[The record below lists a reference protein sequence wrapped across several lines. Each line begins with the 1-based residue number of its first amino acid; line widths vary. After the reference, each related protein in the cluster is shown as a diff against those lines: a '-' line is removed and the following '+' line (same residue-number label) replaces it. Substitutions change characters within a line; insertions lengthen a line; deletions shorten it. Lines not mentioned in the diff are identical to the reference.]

1 MVRPD
6 LHLPQAF
13 IAWMAPFLAAFRRR
27 SRDTAAALAVGALLA
42 IGPRT
47 VTNCL
52 RALGLAEHP
61 SFTAF
66 HRVLNRNVWS
76 GLALARTLLGQ
87 LVPAFEPSR
96 PFVIIGVDHT
106 LERRRGRRIEPASH
120 FHDAVRS
127 TAKQKITSRGLRW
140 ISAML
145 LVQVPFAG
153 RIWGL
158 PVLTALTPSKAWCE
172 HHKRRYRPVTKW
184 AEMAKVPM
192 AQAIGMPSE
201 GELLLLT
208 LHRWLPDRMIVA
220 VMDGEFTAI
229 DLLHRLRRYMIV
241 VTRLRL
247 DACLFDPPSPYKGHG
262 RHPQKGAQQPSLMA
276 RITDPATV
284 WKRTV
289 QASRTSWRT
298 GGWIEYAFGTALW
311 YHGGKEPLPIRWVLV
326 RYPDKRHDTE
336 AFLCTDTQMGPVD
349 VLDCYNRRWSMETT
363 YEEAR
368 AHLGVETQRQ
378 WSDPAIFRTT
388 PLLFGLY
395 SLVTLYVQQNAERL
409 ALSPRRAAW
418 YPKPAAT
425 FADALA
431 RLRQHVW
438 FERFA
443 TSAGAADIKES
454 LPPDLQQLIQL
465 ACYAP

>member
-1 MVRPD
+1 MVRPE

-13 IAWMAPFLAAFRRR
+13 VTRMAPFLAAFCQR

-76 GLALARTLLGQ
+76 GLALGRTLLQ
-87 LVPAFEPSR
+87 LLVPVFEPGR
-96 PFVIIGVDHT
+96 PFVIIGIDHT

-140 ISAML
+140 VSAML
-145 LVQVPFAG
+145 LVQVPFAS
-153 RIWGL
+153 RIWAL
-158 PVLTALTPSKAWCE
+158 PVLTALTPSKAWYE
-172 HHKRRYRPVTKW
+172 QHKRRYRPVTKW
-184 AEMAKVPM
+184 AE
-192 AQAIGMPSE
+192 
-201 GELLLLT
+201 LLLLT
-208 LHRWLPDRMIVA
+208 LHRWLPERMIVA
-220 VMDGEFTAI
+220 VMDGEFAAI

-262 RHPQKGAQQPSLMA
+262 RHPQKGARQPSLKA
-276 RITDPATV
+276 RITDPATI
-284 WKRTV
+284 WKRAV
-289 QASRTSWRT
+289 QSSRTSWRT
-298 GGWIEYAFGTALW
+298 GGWIEYASGTALW
-311 YHGGKEPLPIRWVLV
+311 YHGGKQPLPIRWILV
-326 RYPDKRHDTE
+326 RYPDKRHGTE
-336 AFLCTDTQMGPVD
+336 AFLCTDTQMALLD

-431 RLRQHVW
+431 RLRQHLW

-443 TSAGAADIKES
+443 TSASAADMTDF
-454 LPPDLQQLIQL
+454 LPPDLQRLIQL

>member
-13 IAWMAPFLAAFRRR
+13 VDWMAPLLAVFCQR

-47 VTNCL
+47 VSNCL

-76 GLALARTLLGQ
+76 GLALARILLHQ
-87 LVPAFEPSR
+87 LVPVFEPGR

-127 TAKQKITSRGLRW
+127 TAKQTLTSRGLRW
-140 ISAML
+140 ISAAL
-145 LVQVPFAG
+145 LVNVPFAG
-153 RIWGL
+153 RIWSL
-158 PVLTALTPSKAWCE
+158 PVLTALTPSKTWCE
-172 HHKRRYRPVTKW
+172 RHKQRYRPVTEW
-184 AEMAKVPM
+184 AER
-192 AQAIGMPSE
+192 
-201 GELLLLT
+201 LLLT
-208 LHRWLPDRMIVA
+208 LHRWLPDRVIVA
-220 VMDGEFTAI
+220 VMDGEFAAI
-229 DLLHRLRRYMIV
+229 DLLHRLRRYMV
-241 VTRLRL
+241 VITRLRL
-247 DACLFDPPSPYKGHG
+247 DACLFDPPGAYKGRG
-262 RHPQKGAQQPSLMA
+262 RYPKKGARQPSLKA
-276 RITDPATV
+276 RITTPATV
-284 WKRTV
+284 WKRAV
-289 QASRTSWRT
+289 QASRTSWRS
-298 GGWIEYAFGTALW
+298 GGWIEYASGTALW
-311 YHGGKEPLPIRWVLV
+311 YHGGKEPLPSAADASRHIDALRASIRWVLV

-395 SLVTLYVQQNAERL
+395 SVVTLYVQQNAERL

-431 RLRQHVW
+431 RLRQHFW

-443 TSAGAADIKES
+443 TSAGTPDIKKS
-454 LPPDLQQLIQL
+454 LPPGLQQLIQL

>member
-1 MVRPD
+1 
-6 LHLPQAF
+6 
-13 IAWMAPFLAAFRRR
+13 MAPFLAAFCHR

-76 GLALARTLLGQ
+76 GLALGRTLLRL
-87 LVPAFEPSR
+87 LVPMFEPGR

-127 TAKQKITSRGLRW
+127 TAKQKVTARGLRW

-145 LVQVPFAG
+145 LVNVPFAG

-158 PVLTALTPSKAWCE
+158 PVLTALTPSQAWCE

-184 AEMAKVPM
+184 AE
-192 AQAIGMPSE
+192 
-201 GELLLLT
+201 LLLLT
-208 LHRWLPDRMIVA
+208 LHRWLPDRVIVA
-220 VMDGEFTAI
+220 VMDGEFAAI
-229 DLLHRLRRYMIV
+229 DLLHRLRRYV
-241 VTRLRL
+241 VAITRLRL
-247 DACLFDPPSPYKGHG
+247 DACLFDPPSEYKGRG
-262 RHPQKGAQQPSLMA
+262 RYPKKGARQPSLKA
-276 RITDPATV
+276 RITARATV
-284 WKRTV
+284 WKRAV
-289 QASRTSWRT
+289 QASRTSWRS
-298 GGWIEYAFGTALW
+298 GGWIDYASGTALW
-311 YHGGKEPLPIRWVLV
+311 YHGGKAPLPIRWVLV

-336 AFLCTDTQMGPVD
+336 AFLCTDTQMAPLD
-349 VLDCYNRRWSMETT
+349 VLDCYNRRWSVETT

-438 FERFA
+438 FERFI
-443 TSAGAADIKES
+443 TSADAPNMKEC
-454 LPPDLQQLIQL
+454 LPPDLQRLIQL

>member
-13 IAWMAPFLAAFRRR
+13 VTWMTPFLAVFSRRTR
-27 SRDTAAALAVGALLA
+27 PTAAAMAVGALLA

-47 VTNCL
+47 VSNCL

-61 SFTAF
+61 SFTTF
-66 HRVLNRNVWS
+66 HRMLNRNAWS
-76 GLALARTLLGQ
+76 GRTLARTLLRL
-87 LVPAFEPSR
+87 LVAT
-96 PFVIIGVDHT
+96 FVPNGPIIIGVDHT
-106 LERRRGRRIEPASH
+106 LERRRGRHIEPASY
-120 FHDAVRS
+120 FYDPIRS
-127 TAKQKITSRGLRW
+127 SADRKMNSRGLRW

-145 LVQVPFAG
+145 LVEVPFAG

-158 PVLTALTPSKAWCE
+158 PVLTALTPAKTWCE
-172 HHKRRYRPVTKW
+172 RHKRRYRPVTDW
-184 AEMAKVPM
+184 AER
-192 AQAIGMPSE
+192 
-201 GELLLLT
+201 LLLT
-208 LHRWLPDRMIVA
+208 VRRWLPDRLLVA
-220 VMDGEFTAI
+220 VMDGEFAAI
-229 DLLHRLRRYMIV
+229 DSLHRLRRCMV
-241 VTRLRL
+241 VITRLRL
-247 DACLFDPPSPYKGHG
+247 DACLFDPPSAYKGRG
-262 RHPQKGAQQPSLMA
+262 RYPKKGARQPSLKT
-276 RITDPATV
+276 RIADRATV
-284 WKRTV
+284 WRRAV
-289 QASRTSWRT
+289 QASRTSWRS
-298 GGWIEYAFGTALW
+298 GGWIEYASGTALW

-326 RYPDKRHDTE
+326 RYPDKRRLTK
-336 AFLCTDTQMGPVD
+336 AFLCTDPRMAPLD
-349 VLDCYNRRWSMETT
+349 VLDCYNRRWAMETT

-409 ALSPRRAAW
+409 ALTPCRAAW

-438 FERFA
+438 FALFA
-443 TSAGAADIKES
+443 TSTDASEMKQS
-454 LPPDLQQLIQL
+454 LPPNLQRLIQI
-465 ACYAP
+465 ACYAS

>member
-1 MVRPD
+1 MVRPN

-13 IAWMAPFLAAFRRR
+13 VTWMAPFLAAFSRR
-27 SRDTAAALAVGALLA
+27 SRTTTAALAVGALLA

-47 VTNCL
+47 VSNCL
-52 RALGLAEHP
+52 RALGLADHP

-76 GLALARTLLGQ
+76 GLALGRTRLQL
-87 LVPAFEPSR
+87 LVPVFEPNR
-96 PFVIIGVDHT
+96 PFVIGGVDHT

-127 TAKQKITSRGLRW
+127 TTQNKITSRGLRW
-140 ISAML
+140 VSAML
-145 LVQVPFAG
+145 LVNVPFAG

-158 PVLTALTPSKAWCE
+158 PLLTALTPSKAWCE
-172 HHKRRYRPVTKW
+172 QHKQRYRPVTEW
-184 AEMAKVPM
+184 AER
-192 AQAIGMPSE
+192 
-201 GELLLLT
+201 LLLT
-208 LHRWLPDRMIVA
+208 LHHWLPDRVIVA
-220 VMDGEFTAI
+220 VMDGEFAAI
-229 DLLHRLRRYMIV
+229 NRLHRLRRSMLVI
-241 VTRLRL
+241 TRLRL
-247 DACLFDPPSPYKGHG
+247 DACLFDPPSVYKGRG
-262 RHPQKGAQQPSLMA
+262 RHPKKGGRQPSLKA

-284 WKRTV
+284 WKRVV
-289 QASRTSWRT
+289 QASRTSWRS
-298 GGWIEYAFGTALW
+298 GGWIDYAAGTALW
-311 YHGGKEPLPIRWVLV
+311 YHAGKEPLPIRWVLV
-326 RYPDKRHDTE
+326 RYPDQRHDTE
-336 AFLCTDTQMGPVD
+336 AFLCTDTQMAPLD

-409 ALSPRRAAW
+409 ALTPRRAAW

-431 RLRQHVW
+431 RLRQHFW
-438 FERFA
+438 FELFA
-443 TSAGAADIKES
+443 TSAAT
-454 LPPDLQQLIQL
+454 PDMTKTLSPELQRLIQI